1 MSQSESVRQSA
12 SQSGVS
18 LLAFLLTCLL
28 TYVLTHSL
36 THSLTQLIYL
46 SLAGAQGLRCRRAH
60 LGPGAERCGRRG
72 SPAAGGTAGGA
83 TSDTAGADG
92 AGAGAGAG
100 PGPSADDG
108 LTENIAI

>member
-1 MSQSESVRQSA
+1 MYRYLLSY
-12 SQSGVS
+12 
-18 LLAFLLTCLL
+18 LLAYLLM
-28 TYVLTHSL
+28 YSLTHSL

-108 LTENIAI
+108 LTEDIAI